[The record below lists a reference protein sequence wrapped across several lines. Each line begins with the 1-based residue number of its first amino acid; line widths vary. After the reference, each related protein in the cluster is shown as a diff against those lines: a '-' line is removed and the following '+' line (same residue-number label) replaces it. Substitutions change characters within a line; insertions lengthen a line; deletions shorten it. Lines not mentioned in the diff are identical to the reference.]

1 MTSPCFGLIRPN
13 QSWAQSSRFWLHV
26 NLMHN
31 KEELCMGSRM
41 SPKQL
46 FTAVRILKGGMS
58 RHFFKI
64 LTVGT
69 AKNWVKPPLKT
80 TKEGVNNTAT
90 AKASPDG
97 QSWRR
102 LKRIANGFW
111 KHVSLNCLLFV
122 ASSGF
127 SRPDATLRRER
138 NHCEHPSASLIEPPS
153 SAMDVWK
160 QV

>member
-1 MTSPCFGLIRPN
+1 M
-13 QSWAQSSRFWLHV
+13 
-26 NLMHN
+26 
-31 KEELCMGSRM
+31 
-41 SPKQL
+41 
-46 FTAVRILKGGMS
+46 
-58 RHFFKI
+58 
-64 LTVGT
+64 
-69 AKNWVKPPLKT
+69 KPPLKT

-111 KHVSLNCLLFV
+111 KHVSLNCRLFV

-138 NHCEHPSASLIEPPS
+138 NRCEHPSASLIEPPP

-160 QV
+160 QVKALAHLLTLTIAALMRACCGYSVFLWIIYSYLLTLSNVGKTQMELNSKGPYSSSRAKRKINFVVACLRYP